1 MIERRFIVAA
11 HYARKFAHAFFLVQ
25 PPYAGKYAP
34 VSFALFD
41 QILRVGQ
48 RRELCLMRNRDYL
61 PRARNRGQLFAH
73 GLGYAARYAG
83 VDLVKYHRADR
94 ICVGGNRL

>member
-73 GLGYAARYAG
+73 GLGYAALYAG
-83 VDLVKYHRADR
+83 VNLVKYHSAD
-94 ICVGGNRL
+94 